1 MNKTLA
7 LLLGII
13 SLLSCKDDTS
23 QENQKSVVYYNGDII
38 TMQGDKPIY
47 VDALVVKDDK
57 INYTGDSDKAMKIAG
72 VGHKMVDLKGKTL
85 LPGFIDGHAHFA
97 NFGVQAIGAQI
108 LPPPDAGANNI
119 PALIDILNTFVK

>member
-13 SLLSCKDDTS
+13 SLISCKDDTS
-23 QENQKSVVYYNGDII
+23 QENQNSVVYYNGDII

-57 INYTGDSDKAMKIAG
+57 INYPRRHQPGGTNRGGTNPGGTQEDQSLRALKI
-72 VGHKMVDLKGKTL
+72 
-85 LPGFIDGHAHFA
+85 I
-97 NFGVQAIGAQI
+97 NS
-108 LPPPDAGANNI
+108 
-119 PALIDILNTFVK
+119 